1 MIGKVLAKNIYDED
15 TGEIIANANE
25 EITEKLLEVFKE
37 KGILDFET
45 LYINELNRG
54 PYISDTLRLGKH
66 RISFRQ
72 SCYLQNDAS
81 GRTTDRRGC

>member
-1 MIGKVLAKNIYDED
+1 MRD

-54 PYISDTLRLGKH
+54 PYISDTLRLGETPG
-66 RISFRQ
+66 SAFCQ